1 MSWKKYGGL
10 NQLEKMNNITV
21 NSIVTDTFTVRKFA
35 NEMKV
40 AGIDVT
46 GNVNING
53 FLFVVLDI
61 CGNNLDISNNITLNG
76 QLNLDKHNQVF
87 FNAFTDSENNFY
99 LGLNK
104 DNPEATLDISSNSIQ
119 SLYVSTDKIQNKN
132 ILART
137 RDDNGILFFVDQSQ
151 SSMYFYNS
159 DDASGV
165 SNINN
170 VPGLSLDY
178 FKNGKVLKI
187 QQIEDTQILSKLIV
201 SNRGDDT
208 HIFNETAIIYD
219 ISQNA
224 FNESVYNDNTI
235 KYGNALSLIS
245 NDNSSNTIMN
255 IATPNKTGLN
265 LYGGANPSNLKKGM
279 ATLDVISEEFISNRN
294 PALMVVDGNKKVQHP
309 KTIGIN
315 TYKPEY
321 DKYVLDM
328 NGSMSLTNN
337 NLKIISEP
345 SLEIFNISYNKN
357 DLSHSIA
364 SGSSFSST
372 SMNYKVLYTND
383 GGENWNLSNSIVSDT
398 FNSGLNPVFNFKS
411 IYVLDN
417 SNSLIS
423 TEQGGFLF
431 YSKNGG
437 KDYNSLQ
444 KGITDNKGIY
454 IVPILDSS
462 YVNVYQANLN
472 SIDKFSFNFDDGSY
486 TNLSVKIPDP
496 NISNIISLDG
506 HNNFIYVAGDDGTN
520 GIIKR
525 FDISNNIYDLS
536 HNITNKKYK
545 KIRVYNKDTAIALGN
560 SLISFTID
568 GTSWK
573 DISNVECSFNDVFIL
588 DSSRAI
594 AVGDKSQMYFAKD
607 GFDASWTLLDES
619 YLNSS
624 GLAFQSL
631 DASSNI
637 SNVYMS
643 DSDNIT
649 ISSVK
654 TKFKQTDPKN
664 DGKTNLIKM
673 FLPDTLNR
681 TNNSNLDMFGNIDI
695 SGDIIFNDKGKIR
708 STDAEFNIVN
718 ESVKTINIGYESE
731 KLNIGGPNT
740 KILMNG
746 TFDDNIDVTNLTVL
760 NDTSLNNIYVSND
773 ASFNSKVFVNQDV
786 SFNSTLY
793 VNGKTTLN
801 ETEIIDVLTVVNDV
815 SLNSNI
821 NIINGI
827 IKQF

>member
-1 MSWKKYGGL
+1 MSWKKYGGI

-53 FLFVVLDI
+53 FLFVALDI

-76 QLNLDKHNQVF
+76 QFNLDKNNQVF
-87 FNAFTDSENNFY
+87 FNAFTDSSNNFY

-119 SLYVSTDKIQNKN
+119 SLHLSTDKIQNKN

-187 QQIEDTQILSKLIV
+187 QQIEDAQILSKLIV
-201 SNRGDDT
+201 SNRGVDT
-208 HIFNETAIIYD
+208 HIFDETAIIYD
-219 ISQNA
+219 ISQNT

-235 KYGNALSLIS
+235 QYGNALSLIS

-357 DLSHSIA
+357 NLNHSIA

-372 SMNYKVLYTND
+372 SMDYKVLYTND
-383 GGENWNLSNSIVSDT
+383 GGENWNLSNDISANFGTIP
-398 FNSGLNPVFNFKS
+398 NFNFKY

-417 SNSLIS
+417 SNSFIS
-423 TEQGGFLF
+423 NDKNDFSF
-431 YSKNGG
+431 YSNNGG
-437 KDYNSLQ
+437 QDYNLSPAGR
-444 KGITDNKGIY
+444 GITNNKGIY
-454 IVPILDSS
+454 IEPLLDSS
-462 YVNVYQANLN
+462 FVNVYQANLN
-472 SIDKFSFNFDDGSY
+472 SISGFSFNFQDGSD
-486 TNLSVKIPDP
+486 NDLSNTIPDP

-506 HNNFIYVAGDDGTN
+506 HNSFIYVAGDDGTN

-545 KIRVYNKDTAIALGN
+545 KIRVYNKDTAIALGD
-560 SLISFTID
+560 SLISFTTD
-568 GTSWK
+568 GTTWK

-594 AVGDKSQMYFAKD
+594 AVGDKSKMYFAKD

-624 GLAFQSL
+624 GLAFQAL
-631 DASSNI
+631 DTSSNI

-649 ISSVK
+649 ISSIK

-731 KLNIGGPNT
+731 RLNIGGPNT
-740 KILMNG
+740 KIFMNG
-746 TFDDNIDVTNLTVL
+746 TFDDNIDVTNLKVL

-786 SFNSTLY
+786 NFNSTLY
-793 VNGKTTLN
+793 VNSKTTLN

-821 NIINGI
+821 NIFNGI
-827 IKQF
+827 INQF